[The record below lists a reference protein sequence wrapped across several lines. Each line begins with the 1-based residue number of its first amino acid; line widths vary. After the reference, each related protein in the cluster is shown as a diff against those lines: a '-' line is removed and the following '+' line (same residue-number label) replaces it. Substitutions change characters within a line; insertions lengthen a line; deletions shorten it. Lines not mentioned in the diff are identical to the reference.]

1 MWFFTETSLS
11 ETFLLNKDIFFELI
25 FLFLEIASKSI
36 FGRALIAS
44 SFEILPD
51 LPLPLTEPGSIPFSS
66 KIFFAAGEAIPLD
79 DFISNFSSESLRSNC

>member
-1 MWFFTETSLS
+1 M
-11 ETFLLNKDIFFELI
+11 
-25 FLFLEIASKSI
+25 ASKSI

-51 LPLPLTEPGSIPFSS
+51 LPLPFTEPGSIPFSS

-79 DFISNFSSESLRSNC
+79 DFISNFSSESLRSNCGLIIIFFSTLLFELFFSFFL

>member
-11 ETFLLNKDIFFELI
+11 ETFLLNKDIFLELI
-25 FLFLEIASKSI
+25 FLFLEWNLNL

-44 SFEILPD
+44 SLKFYL

-66 KIFFAAGEAIPLD
+66 NIFFAAGEATPLD
-79 DFISNFSSESLRSNC
+79 DFISNFSSESLRLNC